1 MTRQELQKQILQLPM
16 SDRLQIVQSV
26 IASIQQETSLPVSKQ
41 DSNSTFVQTL
51 DPWTQSLV
59 GIASSDSSDI
69 ASESY
74 IDYLE
79 KKYS

>member
-16 SDRLQIVQSV
+16 SERLQIVQSV
-26 IASIQQETSLPVSKQ
+26 IASIQQETNLPVSKQ
-41 DSNSTFVQTL
+41 DSNSSFVQTL

-59 GIASSDSSDI
+59 GIASSDSSGI
-69 ASESY
+69 TSESY